1 MALWRRRTHRATQ
14 ASVDMRKRGGGIGG
28 GGVIYLSIDTCTAS
42 GPSAT
47 EAHGSVRIQNKFF
60 T

>member
-1 MALWRRRTHRATQ
+1 
-14 ASVDMRKRGGGIGG
+14 MRKRGGGIGG